1 MANVHQPFLWNC
13 KTARRF
19 SGITNQIRDAGAGA
33 CVHFANPSGQ
43 GERPGFMTESCH
55 SYTVYGL
62 RVASDKPV
70 LEFEPPDFFAFPD
83 IRILWSASGEPAPDF
98 GDRDW
103 SFHLGPDSATLGFLG
118 VGVFRIPDS
127 STITVEPEPGAD
139 HRMVER
145 YLAGVVFAVLLH
157 LRGAVVY
164 HAAAN
169 AVSDAEAIALVGE
182 SGAGKSTLS
191 ALLHLRGCRC
201 LTDDVLPARVETAGV
216 FVSRGYPRVKV
227 DQKFAVRH
235 HLAATAMQPVHPDE
249 DQVYLVLDERYPSS
263 PLRLRALFFLERADV
278 LSIRKLSAREAMM
291 ESIRFTLPARLM
303 QINGGEEHFRRCSTI
318 VSSVPAYAL
327 CRTDDRRDQQQLADL
342 VMAQLD
348 R

>member
-13 KTARRF
+13 ITARRF

-103 SFHLGPDSATLGFLG
+103 CFHLGPDNATLGFLG
-118 VGVFRIPDS
+118 VGVFRIPDC
-127 STITVEPEPGAD
+127 STITVESDPGAD

-169 AVSDAEAIALVGE
+169 AVSDAEAIAFVGD

-201 LTDDVLPARVETAGV
+201 LTDDVLPARVDRAGV
-216 FVSRGYPRVKV
+216 FVSRGYPRVKI
-227 DQKFAVRH
+227 DPEFAVRH
-235 HLAATAMQPVHPDE
+235 DLAAIGLGLGLAAVAQKQTGGVE
-249 DQVYLVLDERYPSS
+249 GVFRYFGEFADAGGGNG
-263 PLRLRALFFLERADV
+263 RERADV
-278 LSIRKLSAREAMM
+278 VGKQSVIEGIRPEHVDILVFHTIRPLLKSFVLDWILSI
-291 ESIRFTLPARLM
+291 
-303 QINGGEEHFRRCSTI
+303 
-318 VSSVPAYAL
+318 
-327 CRTDDRRDQQQLADL
+327 
-342 VMAQLD
+342 
-348 R
+348 